1 MALAL
6 TPLRR
11 LQTFDLLGGVS
22 KLYFILSS
30 PLHNDETGP

>member
-11 LQTFDLLGGVS
+11 QQTFDLLGGV
-22 KLYFILSS
+22 YFILSS
-30 PLHNDETGP
+30 LHNDETGP

>member
-11 LQTFDLLGGVS
+11 QQTFDLVGGVS
-22 KLYFILSS
+22 KLYVILS